1 MLPRPIL
8 KHKNLVSAGELTGVK
23 LKVTRTECTL
33 GKTVEWVEFIKNVW
47 AFPRGKE
54 GVERT
59 V

>member
-1 MLPRPIL
+1 M
-8 KHKNLVSAGELTGVK
+8 H
-23 LKVTRTECTL
+23 L
-33 GKTVEWVEFIKNVW
+33 GKTADWVEFIKNVW